1 MMPQAEL
8 GGLPP
13 STKVRNII
21 EGCSIEERE
30 KYSEISATIS
40 HTSFY

>member
-21 EGCSIEERE
+21 EGCSTEERE
-30 KYSEISATIS
+30 EDSKISVTIS
-40 HTSFY
+40 DTSFY